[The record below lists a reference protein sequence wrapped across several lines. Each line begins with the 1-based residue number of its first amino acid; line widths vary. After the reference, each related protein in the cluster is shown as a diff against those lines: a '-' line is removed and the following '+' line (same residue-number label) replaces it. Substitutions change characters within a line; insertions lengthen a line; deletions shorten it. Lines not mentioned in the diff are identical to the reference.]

1 MIVGGGGVYVGD
13 RRRSVGW
20 MIGDRVDDC
29 AKEPILTLCMI

>member
-20 MIGDRVDDC
+20 MIGDRVGTI
-29 AKEPILTLCMI
+29 APRSLS